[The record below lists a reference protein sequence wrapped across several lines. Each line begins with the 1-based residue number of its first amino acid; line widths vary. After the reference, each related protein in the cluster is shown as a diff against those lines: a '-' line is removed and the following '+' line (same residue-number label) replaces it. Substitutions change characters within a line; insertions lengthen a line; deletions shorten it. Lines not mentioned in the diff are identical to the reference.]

1 MASKKIKIEGS
12 KEKATQ
18 DEGKPELVRVEVGG
32 LRARSFQLSVGAL
45 ERALLAE
52 FPAAD
57 AEEWDRTGLLVGDPA
72 APVRAV
78 AVALDPTVGAIDAAA
93 DAGANVL
100 VTHHP
105 AYLTPPTSFQPAS
118 SPALNS
124 GAVVYRAIQRG
135 VALMNF
141 HTALD
146 VSARAQRMLP
156 GMLGLSLR
164 GVVEPKAGCAEK
176 GYGQLCAPAEKM
188 TLGQLA
194 ARCTSVF
201 GRAPRVW
208 GSFDRAVGSIVTCTG
223 SAGPTGRAALA
234 VGADVLVAGEVKYH
248 DALDLSQAGMA
259 VIDLGHDTS
268 ELPFCGVL
276 AASVRDAGVPDELVA
291 VVSQRDRWSSPR
303 QCACNLQTAPRAVV
317 RLHAGR
323 PNEKDSH
330 EDRFRGF
337 GRVFAYAG
345 ARCADHPRREAALGT
360 ARAQGH
366 RRCRG
371 EKARR
376 RRQGGT
382 GGEACGQGGGQARAH
397 HRGG

>member
-12 KEKATQ
+12 KEKGVQ
-18 DEGKPELVRVEVGG
+18 GEGKSELLRVEVGG
-32 LRARSFQLSVGAL
+32 LRAKSFQLSVGAL
-45 ERALLAE
+45 EQALLAE

-208 GSFDRAVGSIVTCTG
+208 GSFDRVVRTVVTCTG

-234 VGADVLVAGEVKYH
+234 AGADVLVAGEVKYH
-248 DALDLSQAGMA
+248 DALDLSQAGMV

-291 VVSQRDRWSSPR
+291 VVSQRDRWSYPE
-303 QCACNLQTAPRAVV
+303 AV
-317 RLHAGR
+317 
-323 PNEKDSH
+323 
-330 EDRFRGF
+330 
-337 GRVFAYAG
+337 RV
-345 ARCADHPRREAALGT
+345 
-360 ARAQGH
+360 
-366 RRCRG
+366 
-371 EKARR
+371 
-376 RRQGGT
+376 
-382 GGEACGQGGGQARAH
+382 
-397 HRGG
+397 

>member
-1 MASKKIKIEGS
+1 M
-12 KEKATQ
+12 
-18 DEGKPELVRVEVGG
+18 
-32 LRARSFQLSVGAL
+32 RAKSFQLSVGAL
-45 ERALLAE
+45 EQALLAE

-146 VSARAQRMLP
+146 VSSSR
-156 GMLGLSLR
+156 
-164 GVVEPKAGCAEK
+164 
-176 GYGQLCAPAEKM
+176 PAH
-188 TLGQLA
+188 A
-194 ARCTSVF
+194 ARHAGAVAARRGGAE
-201 GRAPRVW
+201 GRLRREGLRPAVRSRREDDARPAFRTLHQRVRPCAARV
-208 GSFDRAVGSIVTCTG
+208 GSFDRAVRTVVTCTG

-234 VGADVLVAGEVKYH
+234 AGADVLVAGEVKYH

-291 VVSQRDRWSSPR
+291 VVSQRDRWSYPE
-303 QCACNLQTAPRAVV
+303 AV
-317 RLHAGR
+317 
-323 PNEKDSH
+323 
-330 EDRFRGF
+330 
-337 GRVFAYAG
+337 RV
-345 ARCADHPRREAALGT
+345 
-360 ARAQGH
+360 
-366 RRCRG
+366 
-371 EKARR
+371 
-376 RRQGGT
+376 
-382 GGEACGQGGGQARAH
+382 
-397 HRGG
+397 

>member
-12 KEKATQ
+12 KGKATQ
-18 DEGKPELVRVEVGG
+18 GEGKPELLRVEVGG
-32 LRARSFQLSVGAL
+32 LRTKSFQLSVGAL
-45 ERALLAE
+45 EQALLAE

-78 AVALDPTVGAIDAAA
+78 AVALDPT
-93 DAGANVL
+93 NVL

-208 GSFDRAVGSIVTCTG
+208 GSFDRAVRAVVTCTG

-234 VGADVLVAGEVKYH
+234 AGADVLVAGEVKYH

-291 VVSQRDRWSSPR
+291 VVSQRDRWSYPE
-303 QCACNLQTAPRAVV
+303 AV
-317 RLHAGR
+317 
-323 PNEKDSH
+323 
-330 EDRFRGF
+330 
-337 GRVFAYAG
+337 RV
-345 ARCADHPRREAALGT
+345 
-360 ARAQGH
+360 
-366 RRCRG
+366 
-371 EKARR
+371 
-376 RRQGGT
+376 
-382 GGEACGQGGGQARAH
+382 
-397 HRGG
+397 

>member
-18 DEGKPELVRVEVGG
+18 GEGKPELLRVEVGG
-32 LRARSFQLSVGAL
+32 LRTKSFQLSVGAL
-45 ERALLAE
+45 EQALLAE

-78 AVALDPTVGAIDAAA
+78 AVALDPTVSAIDAAA

-164 GVVEPKAGCAEK
+164 GEVEPKAGCVEK
-176 GYGQLCAPAEKM
+176 
-188 TLGQLA
+188 GQLA

-208 GSFDRAVGSIVTCTG
+208 GSFDRAVRAVVTCTG
-223 SAGPTGRAALA
+223 SASPTGRAALA
-234 VGADVLVAGEVKYH
+234 AGADVLVAGEVKYH

-291 VVSQRDRWSSPR
+291 VVSQRDRWSYPE
-303 QCACNLQTAPRAVV
+303 AV
-317 RLHAGR
+317 
-323 PNEKDSH
+323 
-330 EDRFRGF
+330 
-337 GRVFAYAG
+337 RV
-345 ARCADHPRREAALGT
+345 
-360 ARAQGH
+360 
-366 RRCRG
+366 
-371 EKARR
+371 
-376 RRQGGT
+376 
-382 GGEACGQGGGQARAH
+382 
-397 HRGG
+397 

>member
-12 KEKATQ
+12 KGKATQ
-18 DEGKPELVRVEVGG
+18 GEGKPELLRVEVGG
-32 LRARSFQLSVGAL
+32 LRAESFQLSVGAL
-45 ERALLAE
+45 EQALLAE

-78 AVALDPTVGAIDAAA
+78 AVALDPTVSAIDAAA

-208 GSFDRAVGSIVTCTG
+208 GSFDRAVRAVVTCTG
-223 SAGPTGRAALA
+223 IGGPHGLRRA
-234 VGADVLVAGEVKYH
+234 
-248 DALDLSQAGMA
+248 
-259 VIDLGHDTS
+259 
-268 ELPFCGVL
+268 C
-276 AASVRDAGVPDELVA
+276 
-291 VVSQRDRWSSPR
+291 
-303 QCACNLQTAPRAVV
+303 
-317 RLHAGR
+317 
-323 PNEKDSH
+323 
-330 EDRFRGF
+330 
-337 GRVFAYAG
+337 
-345 ARCADHPRREAALGT
+345 RRS
-360 ARAQGH
+360 
-366 RRCRG
+366 
-371 EKARR
+371 
-376 RRQGGT
+376 
-382 GGEACGQGGGQARAH
+382 
-397 HRGG
+397 

>member
-12 KEKATQ
+12 SEKEPKKEKKHALATVAS
-18 DEGKPELVRVEVGG
+18 GT
-32 LRARSFQLSVGAL
+32 LSAYAFRMSIGAL

-52 FPAAD
+52 YPAAD

-72 APVRAV
+72 AQVRAV
-78 AVALDPTVGAIDAAA
+78 AVALDPTVAAIDAAA
-93 DAGANVL
+93 EAGANVL

-105 AYLTPPTSFQPAS
+105 AFLTPPTSFKPAAS
-118 SPALNS
+118 VAQNP
-124 GAVVYRAIQRG
+124 GAGVYRAIERG

-164 GVVEPKAGCAEK
+164 GVVEPKPGCVEK
-176 GYGQLCAPAEKM
+176 GYGQLCAPAGEHL

-208 GSFDRAVGSIVTCTG
+208 GDFNRSVSRIVTCTG
-223 SAGPTGRAALA
+223 SAGPTGRMALA
-234 VGADVLVAGEVKYH
+234 QHADVLVAGEVKYH

-268 ELPFCGVL
+268 ELPFCRVL
-276 AASVRDAGVPDELVA
+276 ATSVRDAGVPDDLVVVVGQRGNWTYPEA
-291 VVSQRDRWSSPR
+291 V
-303 QCACNLQTAPRAVV
+303 
-317 RLHAGR
+317 
-323 PNEKDSH
+323 
-330 EDRFRGF
+330 
-337 GRVFAYAG
+337 RV
-345 ARCADHPRREAALGT
+345 
-360 ARAQGH
+360 
-366 RRCRG
+366 
-371 EKARR
+371 
-376 RRQGGT
+376 
-382 GGEACGQGGGQARAH
+382 
-397 HRGG
+397 

>member
-1 MASKKIKIEGS
+1 M
-12 KEKATQ
+12 
-18 DEGKPELVRVEVGG
+18 
-32 LRARSFQLSVGAL
+32 
-45 ERALLAE
+45 
-52 FPAAD
+52 
-57 AEEWDRTGLLVGDPA
+57 GDPA

-78 AVALDPTVGAIDAAA
+78 AVALDPTVSAIDAAA

-188 TLGQLA
+188 TLGQLS

-208 GSFDRAVGSIVTCTG
+208 GSFDRAVRTVVTCTG

-234 VGADVLVAGEVKYH
+234 AGSDVLVAGEVKYH

-291 VVSQRDRWSSPR
+291 VVSQRDRWSYPE
-303 QCACNLQTAPRAVV
+303 AV
-317 RLHAGR
+317 
-323 PNEKDSH
+323 
-330 EDRFRGF
+330 
-337 GRVFAYAG
+337 RV
-345 ARCADHPRREAALGT
+345 
-360 ARAQGH
+360 
-366 RRCRG
+366 
-371 EKARR
+371 
-376 RRQGGT
+376 
-382 GGEACGQGGGQARAH
+382 
-397 HRGG
+397 